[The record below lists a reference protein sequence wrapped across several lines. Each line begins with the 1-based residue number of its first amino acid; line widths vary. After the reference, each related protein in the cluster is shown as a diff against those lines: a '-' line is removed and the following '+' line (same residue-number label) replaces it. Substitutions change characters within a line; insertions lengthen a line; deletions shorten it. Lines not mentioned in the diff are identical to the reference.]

1 MRFFPTFERN
11 KLVPRLLVGL
21 AIALVTT
28 LGAYWF
34 FITSEPYAF
43 GTHFV
48 QTDDRVTKLTGTPMN
63 TSLRPWRGFRV
74 SFGDRSGFAEMTIR
88 SLTDRGSFDVELKLE
103 KRAGRWLVERANVY
117 PPKGT
122 AVVVVESAACTSPCQ

>member
-1 MRFFPTFERN
+1 MQFFPTFERS
-11 KLVPRLLVGL
+11 KLVPRLLIGL

-28 LGAYWF
+28 VAAYFF
-34 FITSEPYAF
+34 FITSEPYEF

-48 QTDDRVTKLTGTPMN
+48 QTDSRVTKLTGIPMK
-63 TSLRPWRGFRV
+63 TDLRPWRGFRL
-74 SFGDRSGFAEMTIR
+74 SFGDRSGSAEMTIR

-103 KRAGRWLVERANVY
+103 KRAGSWLVERAYVY

-122 AVVVVESAACTSPCQ
+122 AVVVVESAVCSSPCQ